1 MDAKSSLRPLL
12 IPQNQNRE
20 LHVID
25 PMCSTSTTVPICS
38 STSPS
43 INFLDGWIVERR
55 PRQCNGRFDKYYYE
69 PGTGRK
75 FRSLLSVQKYLTEE
89 KSFASKIMK
98 PGNGKNIQIV
108 PGMFKSSSPFTLP
121 EGWVVKEKRRSN
133 INKAGVIDRHYIE
146 PGTGKRFRSLA
157 SVKRHLTEQKQYE
170 ATPKSS
176 NQEDQLHLTDGRECK
191 AMLKAF
197 KLGDQSP
204 SKCSDSA
211 KKNDSG
217 DEVVSSILDLCSPP
231 AKVKWVLSP
240 GGSIWSPFIDDTLVE
255 DSLKQKWSET
265 FQWILNPRC

>member
-98 PGNGKNIQIV
+98 PGNGKN
-108 PGMFKSSSPFTLP
+108 
-121 EGWVVKEKRRSN
+121 
-133 INKAGVIDRHYIE
+133 HYIE